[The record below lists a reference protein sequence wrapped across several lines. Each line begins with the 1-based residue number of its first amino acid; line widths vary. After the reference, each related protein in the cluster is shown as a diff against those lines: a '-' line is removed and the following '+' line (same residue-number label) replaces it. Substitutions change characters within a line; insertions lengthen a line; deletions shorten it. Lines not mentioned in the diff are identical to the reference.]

1 MADPFDLDEL
11 EADLGPNCARKV
23 IAALGGQSRSVPKLE
38 WVTRSTLA
46 REIGPVAA
54 RWIAERFGGSRIA
67 FPSQRG
73 QQMRRRAALIAAD
86 VLEAG
91 LDHPKRSAN
100 DIAQSHG
107 VTARRVQQIRK
118 QLREDRAA
126 HETRTPPNHPG

>member
-1 MADPFDLDEL
+1 MADRFDLDEL
-11 EADLGPNCARKV
+11 EADLGPDCARRV
-23 IAALGGQSRSVPKLE
+23 IDALGGQSRSVPKPE

-46 REIGPVAA
+46 RQIGPVAA
-54 RWIAERFGGSRIA
+54 SWIAERHGGTRIA
-67 FPSQRG
+67 FPSKG
-73 QQMRRRAALIAAD
+73 GHNMRNRSALIAAD

-118 QLREDRAA
+118 QLREDRAN
-126 HETRTPPNHPG
+126 HNIRTAPNHPG